1 MKPPASPSVALLAAL
16 LLSPASQAS
25 EGVDALCLDCH
36 RPAQDRGAVPVIEG
50 QHADYLRAQL
60 QRFQHKH
67 REGFPMN
74 ALSAGLQE
82 SQIDALVTELSARP
96 WRPAGPV
103 EGLDTRV
110 GRERIDALDCSS
122 CHGAD
127 FAGGGSI
134 PRLAGQ
140 QAAYLERQILG
151 FGDAQRHH
159 PPVGGGVRMY
169 SIAAEDAAAIAQAL
183 AAMR

>member
-1 MKPPASPSVALLAAL
+1 MPSSAMFVAAL
-16 LLSPASQAS
+16 LSVIASTFVHAS
-25 EGVDALCLDCH
+25 EDIDTLCLECH
-36 RPAQDRGAVPVIEG
+36 HPAQDRGAVPVIEG
-50 QHADYLRAQL
+50 QHTDYLRAQL
-60 QRFQHKH
+60 QRFHDRH

-74 ALSAGLQE
+74 ALSAGMQQT
-82 SQIDALVTELSARP
+82 QIETLADTLAARP
-96 WRPAGPV
+96 WRPARLH
-103 EGLDTRV
+103 EGADREA
-110 GRERIDALDCSS
+110 GRQRIEALDCAS

-127 FAGGGSI
+127 FTGGGVV

-140 QAAYLERQILG
+140 QAAYLERQILS

-169 SIAAEDAAAIAQAL
+169 TIAAEEAAAIAQAL